1 MSKAFSCHDRRV
13 RHRHDPHAP
22 GRHASA
28 AGSSLRR
35 RPACFHRCT
44 RPILNR
50 GYHRW
55 VSRMTTLLSTW
66 SSHLPPRVGARGAI
80 RERWFKLSLA
90 LGAFCVCAAGCTE
103 THGGRPTVM
112 CGTMVNPGG
121 PGAFIVDE
129 VPTDSP
135 SAGSSTVRVDA
146 NTLILVATGCGTGAD
161 VTFSRPDV
169 TMGPVAYAKDG
180 KPVIFGLSSAI
191 SPQDP

>member
-1 MSKAFSCHDRRV
+1 
-13 RHRHDPHAP
+13 
-22 GRHASA
+22 
-28 AGSSLRR
+28 
-35 RPACFHRCT
+35 
-44 RPILNR
+44 
-50 GYHRW
+50 
-55 VSRMTTLLSTW
+55 
-66 SSHLPPRVGARGAI
+66 
-80 RERWFKLSLA
+80 
-90 LGAFCVCAAGCTE
+90 
-103 THGGRPTVM
+103 M

-191 SPQDP
+191 SPQDVVMTVTAHRHTRTIRLSVVGSSTVGDSQTAGYPSATRDP